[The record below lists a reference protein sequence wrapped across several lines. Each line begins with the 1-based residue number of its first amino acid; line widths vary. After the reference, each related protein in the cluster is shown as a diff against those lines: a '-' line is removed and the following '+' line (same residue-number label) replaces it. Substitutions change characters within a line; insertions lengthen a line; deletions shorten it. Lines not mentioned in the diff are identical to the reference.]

1 MKIEKPNYTQV
12 PNILLDKMFDF
23 THTEFKVAMFICRQ
37 TFGFHREKHRMSL
50 SYIEK
55 GTGLARDTVSNA
67 LITCTAKGVFVK
79 TIHGNSFDYCLNLNW
94 FDDEKQIVGDSN
106 QSDIPT
112 KLVGDSD
119 HLLVG
124 DSDTNKER
132 LIKKENKEKADAPI
146 CSKEQSE
153 PRSNS
158 QPPNP
163 TPAPPPFPPPLA
175 QAWNEWEKHI
185 RESGRKMSAPT
196 RNKQVEMLSGM
207 DSAQAVRLIEKSIL
221 NGWTGL
227 FADKK
232 PSPIC
237 SRPFNGF

>member
-1 MKIEKPNYTQV
+1 MSISYAETGAG
-12 PNILLDKMFDF
+12 MC
-23 THTEFKVAMFICRQ
+23 HTA
-37 TFGFHREKHRMSL
+37 
-50 SYIEK
+50 
-55 GTGLARDTVSNA
+55 VSNA
-67 LITCTAKGVFVK
+67 FAKLVFKGILTKTPKGQSFEYGIELCNVTSQLGCKDPLNVVEGLDVK
-79 TIHGNSFDYCLNLNW
+79 PLNLV
-94 FDDEKQIVGDSN
+94 E
-106 QSDIPT
+106 T
-112 KLVGDSD
+112 K
-119 HLLVG
+119 
-124 DSDTNKER
+124 KER
-132 LIKKENKEKADAPI
+132 SIKKERKADAPI

-185 RESGRKMSAPT
+185 RESGRKMSAST
-196 RNKQVEMLSGM
+196 KLKQVEMLSGL

-237 SRPFNGF
+237 SRPFIGF